1 MKLTNLT
8 IEEILA
14 RSKKKGSKIYCIG
27 AGRAFRTFEQSFQM
41 LGIDDFIFSIADN
54 SPALWNSSLTAADG
68 REIEIMSI
76 PELLKRIVPEDIVIV
91 TTQYISE
98 VMDQIGAVPQENDV
112 AFYGFLIDHYCDTM
126 LRNGEMDATVVQDE
140 RFAIPKVIHYCWFGR
155 GRIPVHYRAWMESW
169 KKFCPDYEIVEWNED
184 NYDVTKNDYMLQAYE
199 AKRWGFVPDYA
210 RLDILYHH
218 GGIYLDTDVEMMQP
232 LDDLLHQE
240 AFAGFEDATG
250 ANVALGLGMG
260 AVPLNPLLKEMR
272 DSYEDVLFRKPDG
285 SLNLTPSPYYQTQVL
300 LQHGLKRNGKF
311 QQLPHINLYPKVFF
325 SPKNKY
331 NREVRTNEHSYL
343 LHHFDASWLKGKS
356 KNLWKSLPEIY
367 VQCKKAHARE
377 SL

>member
-14 RSKKKGSKIYCIG
+14 RSKKKGCKIYCIG

-169 KKFCPDYEIVEWNED
+169 KKFCPDYEIVEW
-184 NYDVTKNDYMLQAYE
+184 
-199 AKRWGFVPDYA
+199 
-210 RLDILYHH
+210 
-218 GGIYLDTDVEMMQP
+218 
-232 LDDLLHQE
+232 
-240 AFAGFEDATG
+240 
-250 ANVALGLGMG
+250 
-260 AVPLNPLLKEMR
+260 
-272 DSYEDVLFRKPDG
+272 
-285 SLNLTPSPYYQTQVL
+285 
-300 LQHGLKRNGKF
+300 
-311 QQLPHINLYPKVFF
+311 
-325 SPKNKY
+325 
-331 NREVRTNEHSYL
+331 
-343 LHHFDASWLKGKS
+343 
-356 KNLWKSLPEIY
+356 
-367 VQCKKAHARE
+367 C
-377 SL
+377 

>member
-112 AFYGFLIDHYCDTM
+112 AI
-126 LRNGEMDATVVQDE
+126 
-140 RFAIPKVIHYCWFGR
+140 
-155 GRIPVHYRAWMESW
+155 
-169 KKFCPDYEIVEWNED
+169 
-184 NYDVTKNDYMLQAYE
+184 
-199 AKRWGFVPDYA
+199 
-210 RLDILYHH
+210 
-218 GGIYLDTDVEMMQP
+218 
-232 LDDLLHQE
+232 
-240 AFAGFEDATG
+240 
-250 ANVALGLGMG
+250 
-260 AVPLNPLLKEMR
+260 
-272 DSYEDVLFRKPDG
+272 
-285 SLNLTPSPYYQTQVL
+285 
-300 LQHGLKRNGKF
+300 
-311 QQLPHINLYPKVFF
+311 
-325 SPKNKY
+325 
-331 NREVRTNEHSYL
+331 
-343 LHHFDASWLKGKS
+343 
-356 KNLWKSLPEIY
+356 
-367 VQCKKAHARE
+367 
-377 SL
+377 